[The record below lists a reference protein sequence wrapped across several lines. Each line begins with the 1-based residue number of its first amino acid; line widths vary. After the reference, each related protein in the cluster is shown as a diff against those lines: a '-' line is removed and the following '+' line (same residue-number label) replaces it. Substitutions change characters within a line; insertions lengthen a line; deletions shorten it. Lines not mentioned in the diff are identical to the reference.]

1 MNSNKDI
8 QKWMKWLKIIL
19 KTYDKCRNILGKM
32 IRQKNKLNESGDRQ
46 KKDDMLFYNS
56 ILKDSIYFYKKSLEI
71 RRYKFIK
78 DISEMNQFFNKDRF
92 PLEDVNTTIF
102 IEILQ
107 DYYKELLM
115 ENGQDLQWIKDDNL
129 VSLIEWKK
137 DMSFTLNYHYY
148 IMTIL
153 CPKAIL
159 TYSHWNYQ
167 NGNYAN
173 IMESGNTD

>member
-1 MNSNKDI
+1 
-8 QKWMKWLKIIL
+8 
-19 KTYDKCRNILGKM
+19 
-32 IRQKNKLNESGDRQ
+32 
-46 KKDDMLFYNS
+46 
-56 ILKDSIYFYKKSLEI
+56 
-71 RRYKFIK
+71 
-78 DISEMNQFFNKDRF
+78 MNQFFNKDRF

-148 IMTIL
+148 II
-153 CPKAIL
+153 
-159 TYSHWNYQ
+159 N
-167 NGNYAN
+167 NF
-173 IMESGNTD
+173 

>member
-1 MNSNKDI
+1 M
-8 QKWMKWLKIIL
+8 QK
-19 KTYDKCRNILGKM
+19 YLGKM
-32 IRQKNKLNESGDRQ
+32 IRQKNKLNDSGERQ

-71 RRYKFIK
+71 KRYKFIK

-137 DMSFTLNYHYY
+137 DMSFTLN
-148 IMTIL
+148 
-153 CPKAIL
+153 
-159 TYSHWNYQ
+159 
-167 NGNYAN
+167 
-173 IMESGNTD
+173 